1 MLNTRVLG
9 VGHAGYLGVVR
20 VGVVVLGLVFLVTAG
35 CTRAA
40 PPAAS
45 PAVPVFSTAPAAG
58 AAKERT
64 VPNTCD
70 AVATLEDISRIFAT
84 FVDGQTLP
92 IVGVPQ
98 DNIGRIAR
106 LDCYYGLPPGGAVTA
121 AKVWIGLAGY
131 VNAESARKRMTNT
144 VADERAA
151 GATVSDVP
159 VGQDRGVLL
168 KSDKWMLVATRGQ
181 ITVVV
186 QVVAGLVR
194 DDHAGALLG
203 QLANFAL
210 MSR

>member
-1 MLNTRVLG
+1 
-9 VGHAGYLGVVR
+9 VR
-20 VGVVVLGLVFLVTAG
+20 VVVVVLGLLLVTVS
-35 CTRAA
+35 CTRAT
-40 PPAAS
+40 PPASS
-45 PAVPVFSTAPAAG
+45 PAVPVFSTAPAPG
-58 AAKERT
+58 AAQART
-64 VPNTCD
+64 VPKTCGT
-70 AVATLEDISRIFAT
+70 VATLEDITRIFAT

-98 DNIGRIAR
+98 DNIGRTAR
-106 LDCYYGLPPGGAVTA
+106 LDCYYGIPPGGAVAA

-159 VGQDRGVLL
+159 VGSDRGVLL
-168 KSDKWMLVATRGQ
+168 KSDKWMLVATRDQ
-181 ITVVV
+181 LTVVV

-210 MSR
+210 TSR